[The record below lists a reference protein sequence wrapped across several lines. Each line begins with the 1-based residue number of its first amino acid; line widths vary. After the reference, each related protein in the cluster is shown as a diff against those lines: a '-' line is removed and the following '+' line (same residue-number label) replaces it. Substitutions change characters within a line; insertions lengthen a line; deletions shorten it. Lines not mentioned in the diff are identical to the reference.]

1 MSPTR
6 DPAALVVHVGSDL
19 FAIPCTDVV
28 SVLPLPELRPLPGAP
43 AGLLGTFSYGG
54 TIVPVIDL
62 AQALT
67 GVATEDCLAVR
78 VVISS
83 TRDGLVGVLVGVL
96 RLRVGADRRLG
107 LLSTSKRHRAAHV
120 RRPVELVELR
130 GLVGL
135 CAGWSSVDLLFT
147 SKRHRVAHARRPFDV
162 QGERGHVLALP
173 L

>member
-54 TIVPVIDL
+54 AIVPVIDL

-67 GVATEDCLAVR
+67 GVATDDCLAVR
-78 VVISS
+78 VVISN
-83 TRDGLVGVLVGVL
+83 TRDGLVGVLVGRVADV
-96 RLRVGADRRLG
+96 RRVGASDRRLDVA
-107 LLSTSKRHRAAHV
+107 RHSVVADAV
-120 RRPVELVELR
+120 VIDGRPVHMLALGSALPPELR
-130 GLVGL
+130 GLM
-135 CAGWSSVDLLFT
+135 A
-147 SKRHRVAHARRPFDV
+147 AP
-162 QGERGHVLALP
+162 
-173 L
+173 

>member
-1 MSPTR
+1 VSPTR

-54 TIVPVIDL
+54 AIVPVIDL

-67 GVATEDCLAVR
+67 GVATQDCLAVR

-83 TRDGLVGVLVGVL
+83 TRDGLVGVLVG
-96 RLRVGADRRLG
+96 RVADVRRVDASDRRLDVA
-107 LLSTSKRHRAAHV
+107 RHSVVADAV
-120 RRPVELVELR
+120 VIDGRPVHMLALGSALPPELR
-130 GLVGL
+130 GLM
-135 CAGWSSVDLLFT
+135 A
-147 SKRHRVAHARRPFDV
+147 AP
-162 QGERGHVLALP
+162 
-173 L
+173 